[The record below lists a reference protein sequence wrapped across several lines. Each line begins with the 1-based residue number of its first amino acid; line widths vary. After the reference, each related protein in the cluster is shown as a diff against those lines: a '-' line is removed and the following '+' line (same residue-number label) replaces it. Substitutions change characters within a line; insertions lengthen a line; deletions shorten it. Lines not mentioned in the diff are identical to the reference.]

1 MLLLVICP
9 MFYSKG
15 KVKFFIP
22 LNNGNR
28 QCIYDV
34 YYMPRMK
41 NNILSLGK
49 LLDKDYENHLKD
61 CMCLMRYCSNNVI
74 ANVPMAKNSLL
85 IKHSS

>member
-49 LLDKDYENHLKD
+49 LLDKDYEKSIERLYVLD
-61 CMCLMRYCSNNVI
+61 EISLIQC
-74 ANVPMAKNSLL
+74 NSQGTYG
-85 IKHSS
+85 KK

>member
-15 KVKFFIP
+15 KVKFFIR
-22 LNNGNR
+22 LNNGDH

-34 YYMPRMK
+34 YYVPRMK

-49 LLDKDYENHLKD
+49 LLDKDYEKSIERLYVLDEISLKQ
-61 CMCLMRYCSNNVI
+61 C
-74 ANVPMAKNSLL
+74 NSQGTYG
-85 IKHSS
+85 KK